1 MFTELKQEKGESKES
16 RLPIVFDNVFLLDSR
31 VASNGGFPIVRLL
44 GHVAN
49 ISKVIRYGALGAHMR
64 PECIQLDV
72 LFMSGSS

>member
-49 ISKVIRYGALGAHMR
+49 ISKVIRYGAHMR